1 MAKDSDWETI
11 VPADDS
17 GWETIIPANQGRGSI
32 NPPADAPLPNLK
44 PAANPVAPAR
54 VPVAK
59 ASGSIDTS
67 GDYLDPMGNV
77 QGGAESFGTA
87 PAPVSKSVLDKYKPE
102 VEDRS
107 KKPGFMVRPEYVE
120 EVRNSFASVA
130 PEKRRA
136 ALVEASKGSGSKA
149 LAAQRIL
156 ADLEDEAKAQQADA
170 FLNQPT
176 IDALMKSKGGGQPPK
191 RPPPKLGEK
200 PAPPAKTFFPDVSP
214 TFSDIIDQV
223 PEGERI
229 QNALKRDEITR
240 GVITA
245 NTSLE
250 ATADAVDRASRDF
263 AAEGFAKENPV
274 LGALASGSARSVA
287 GMANAVP
294 LIMDFAIQMVNK
306 DAQRVETPG
315 FVQDIMRKANSYMPK
330 EAKQSMSEA
339 WDKGEF
345 GSWLGL
351 NLVAQSP
358 QLANHVVAAMVPAA
372 RPFVLPIMG
381 TQSAGVSFA
390 QGDSSLASV
399 LKGLAEVGG
408 EKVTLGLFDKSMASL
423 SRLPLSLQAPTVQA
437 VGQKL
442 AAAGVVIT
450 GQHIAGALEETT
462 TQILQNGVDRF
473 VEGKNVGLLDQVAD
487 AAVLGAFMEGPLA
500 IPQTAAAFKSGTS
513 EFARAFEADVA
524 GTTINRQANDALVR
538 RSLDVQSYD
547 ANIISPTQTARVDR
561 AQPC

>member
-32 NPPADAPLPNLK
+32 NPPVDAPLPNLT
-44 PAANPVAPAR
+44 PAAIPVKATRAPA
-54 VPVAK
+54 PVTQV
-59 ASGSIDTS
+59 ASTLDST

-136 ALVEASKGSGSKA
+136 ALVEASKGSGSRA

-156 ADLEDEAKAQQADA
+156 ADIADEEKAQQADA
-170 FLNQPT
+170 FLNQPM
-176 IDALMKSKGGGQPPK
+176 IDALMKSKGDGQLPK

-229 QNALKRDEITR
+229 QNALKRDAITR

-263 AAEGFAKENPV
+263 SAEGFAKENPV

-294 LIMDFAIQMVNK
+294 LIMDFAIQMVDK

-330 EAKQSMSEA
+330 EGKQGMSEA
-339 WDKGEF
+339 WTRGEF

-351 NLVAQSP
+351 NLTAQSP
-358 QLANHVVAAMVPAA
+358 QMANHFVAAMVPAT
-372 RPFVLPIMG
+372 RPFVLPVMG
-381 TQSAGVSFA
+381 VQSAGASFA

-437 VGQKL
+437 VG
-442 AAAGVVIT
+442 
-450 GQHIAGALEETT
+450 
-462 TQILQNGVDRF
+462 
-473 VEGKNVGLLDQVAD
+473 
-487 AAVLGAFMEGPLA
+487 
-500 IPQTAAAFKSGTS
+500 
-513 EFARAFEADVA
+513 
-524 GTTINRQANDALVR
+524 
-538 RSLDVQSYD
+538 
-547 ANIISPTQTARVDR
+547 
-561 AQPC
+561 